1 MTINPDPTNAP
12 GIPEVLRQL
21 QSDPQRGLSAA
32 EAARRLAQ
40 YGANAIPEKHLSPLR
55 QFLGYFW
62 GPIG

>member
-32 EAARRLAQ
+32 EAARRLPQ
-40 YGANAIPEKHLSPLR
+40 YGANAIPE
-55 QFLGYFW
+55 
-62 GPIG
+62 